1 MRLGLILMAVLGLAV
16 ACTPTG
22 NGTRPGDGRAVFN
35 ITSAN
40 SSEIQFRT
48 LDAVNELRDARGL
61 PPVQLS
67 AELIAAAKTHA
78 FDIARQNRPWH
89 FGSDGS
95 SPIDRAARAGFPGRL
110 LGENISETYEDDL
123 STLNA
128 WMSDASTRATILDPQ
143 AKYLGFSWHQQTTGK
158 IWWVMNTGSDAPPAP
173 AMLSAEDAIETTDE
187 VVSAAEDA
195 LASAEL

>member
-1 MRLGLILMAVLGLAV
+1 MRFGLVLVAILGLVM
-16 ACTPTG
+16 ACTPSG
-22 NGTRPGDGRAVFN
+22 NGTRPGDGRAVFR

-48 LDAVNELRDARGL
+48 LDAVNELRAARGL
-61 PPVQLS
+61 QSVQLS

-95 SPIDRAARAGFPGRL
+95 SPIDRAVRAGFPGRL

-128 WMSDASTRATILDPQ
+128 WMNDASTRSTILDPQ

-158 IWWVMNTGSDAPPAP
+158 IWWVLNTGSDAPPVPTMLDAP
-173 AMLSAEDAIETTDE
+173 SEED
-187 VVSAAEDA
+187 VVSAVEDA